1 MKILFVAT
9 RKNRDPEERELYEMD
24 LMNEVLG
31 FKRSLYDLGILTVAA
46 CTPERFEV
54 AVRDEYLAPIDYD
67 EPADLVALSAKTS
80 CVARAYEVA
89 REFRA
94 RGRRV
99 VLGGIHASLRPEVS
113 IHPLRTLSDVTR
125 TCAGPVY
132 FLRGSR
138 CYADLRRPGE
148 PAPPEGT
155 DYCSSAPPSTTLM
168 PLIER
173 EVDNVGVVS
182 YPMYPAGERLKLGL
196 YRLTQ

>member
-99 VLGGIHASLRPEVS
+99 GCGRCLSTSTGATTGLGTPWRSRPS
-113 IHPLRTLSDVTR
+113 
-125 TCAGPVY
+125 
-132 FLRGSR
+132 
-138 CYADLRRPGE
+138 
-148 PAPPEGT
+148 
-155 DYCSSAPPSTTLM
+155 
-168 PLIER
+168 
-173 EVDNVGVVS
+173 
-182 YPMYPAGERLKLGL
+182 LGL
-196 YRLTQ
+196 AAANPDVAPNPKPP